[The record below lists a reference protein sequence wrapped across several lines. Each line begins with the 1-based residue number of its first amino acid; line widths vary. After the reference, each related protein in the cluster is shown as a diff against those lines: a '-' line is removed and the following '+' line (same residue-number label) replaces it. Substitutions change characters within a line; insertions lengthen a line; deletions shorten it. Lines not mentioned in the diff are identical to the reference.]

1 MENIVEKT
9 EQAERLEGKEN
20 QNQPD
25 QLKYGYTLRRLLAV
39 FEAKDR
45 FDRRHSNTNELE
57 CEPELELELESASDL
72 ESELKSDSEFEN
84 LPNPAVNEW
93 RTLALNEL
101 KALGY
106 NFAGKFL

>member
-25 QLKYGYTLRRLLAV
+25 RLKYGYTLRRLLAV
-39 FEAKDR
+39 FEAKNR
-45 FDRRHSNTNELE
+45 FVRRYSITNESE
-57 CEPELELELESASDL
+57 YELESESASDS
-72 ESELKSDSEFEN
+72 ESELKSDSELEN

-93 RTLALNEL
+93 RALALNEL

-106 NFAGKFL
+106 DFAGKFK